1 MDNQTENVGWSDASL
16 PDLDSDQYSDF
27 EVIESNLEVGD
38 DMKTEEIPVP
48 RDQSSHEDSD
58 GGLEIPKI
66 LINSV
71 ELDDQ
76 QDGEEIAKSSTTNTA
91 QLHQG
96 QVYEGMYCS
105 ILTIFYWNLDLF
117 NFFKGSKVPNENLN
131 PEQKRKRAEKLGFLQ
146 ELNQRLFPNQGGTS
160 PGGNIPPGQGSPGMG
175 PNGKNYFNGLR
186 F

>member
-66 LINSV
+66 LVNSV

-76 QDGEEIAKSSTTNTA
+76 QDGEEIAKSSTTNPASMAAINTA
-91 QLHQG
+91 QLHQGRFKIPTHQG

-105 ILTIFYWNLDLF
+105 ILTIFY
-117 NFFKGSKVPNENLN
+117 
-131 PEQKRKRAEKLGFLQ
+131 
-146 ELNQRLFPNQGGTS
+146 
-160 PGGNIPPGQGSPGMG
+160 
-175 PNGKNYFNGLR
+175 
-186 F
+186 